1 MKQLCVPKAL
11 ETCLHRKHT
20 FKYIEPTATFRVFF
34 TLIYVIS
41 ENITADIYFIF
52 GVFL

>member
-20 FKYIEPTATFRVFF
+20 FKYIEPTATLRV
-34 TLIYVIS
+34 LLHRYMLLVRI
-41 ENITADIYFIF
+41 
-52 GVFL
+52 